1 MEGKPKFTDHILS
14 LAQSVYVLLGVVED
28 PFSNEKK
35 VDLKQAKYTI
45 DLIEVLKEKTEG
57 NLLQDEQELWE
68 EVLYDLRMKYLSAL
82 DEGRTK

>member
-1 MEGKPKFTDHILS
+1 MEGKPKFTDLILS

-28 PFSNEKK
+28 PFSKEKK

-57 NLLQDEQELWE
+57 NLLQDEQELLE
-68 EVLYDLRMKYLSAL
+68 EVLYDLRMKYLNAL
-82 DEGRTK
+82 DKSKTK

>member
-1 MEGKPKFTDHILS
+1 MEGKPKFTDLILS

-28 PFSNEKK
+28 PFSKEKK

-57 NLLQDEQELWE
+57 NLLQDEQELLE
-68 EVLYDLRMKYLSAL
+68 EVLYDLKMKYLSAL

>member
-1 MEGKPKFTDHILS
+1 MEGKPKFTDLILS

-28 PFSNEKK
+28 PFSKEKK

-57 NLLQDEQELWE
+57 NLLQDEQELLE
-68 EVLYDLRMKYLSAL
+68 EVLYDLKMKYLNAL
-82 DEGRTK
+82 DKSKTK